1 MRVSIVLLAMVAAP
15 MLATTSYA
23 QGNSRNNPGCAHW
36 KQDGK
41 FLKREDKKGQCG
53 KKKDDGGVVVV
64 PQATGSEVTGAIFND
79 ANFTGVR
86 DQDANGALEG
96 GVAGWTVTLVGATTA
111 TATTDAAG
119 NYSFKNV
126 SVGSYTVCVTPV
138 GPGQYQTMPGG
149 GTACSTGW
157 GWDVA
162 VTVTGSVVSGVDFG
176 FGYWMP

>member
-1 MRVSIVLLAMVAAP
+1 MRASIVLLAMVAAP

-41 FLKREDKKGQCG
+41 FLKKEDKKEKCG

-64 PQATGSEVTGAIFND
+64 PAATGSQVTGAVFSD

-86 DQDANGALEG
+86 DPEEG
-96 GVAGWTVTLVGATTA
+96 GVAGWTVTLTGASSSVN
-111 TATTDAAG
+111 ATTDAAG
-119 NYSFKNV
+119 NYTFKDV
-126 SVGSYTVCVTPV
+126 TVGSYSVCATPV
-138 GPGQYQTMPGG
+138 GQGQYQTMPGG
-149 GTACSTGW
+149 GTACPTGW
-157 GWDVA
+157 GWDVQ
-162 VTVTGSVVSGVDFG
+162 VTVNGSVISGVDFG

>member
-1 MRVSIVLLAMVAAP
+1 MRVSIVLLALVATP

-23 QGNSRNNPGCAHW
+23 QGNSRNNSGCAHW

-41 FLKREDKKGQCG
+41 FLTKEEKKGQCG

-64 PQATGSEVTGAIFND
+64 PTATGSQVTGAVFAD

-86 DQDANGALEG
+86 DPQEV
-96 GVAGWTVTLVGATTA
+96 GVAGWTVTLTGPTSTA
-111 TATTDAAG
+111 SATTDASGAYTFTNVAVG
-119 NYSFKNV
+119 DYS
-126 SVGSYTVCVTPV
+126 VCVSPV

-149 GTACSTGW
+149 GTACPTGW
-157 GWDVA
+157 GWTVS
-162 VTVTGSVVSGVDFG
+162 VTVTGSVVNAVDFG

>member
-36 KQDGK
+36 KQDAK
-41 FLKREDKKGQCG
+41 FASKDAKKGQCG
-53 KKKDDGGVVVV
+53 KNKKDDGGVVVV
-64 PQATGSEVTGAIFND
+64 PTATGSQVTGAVFND

-86 DQDANGALEG
+86 DPEEG
-96 GVAGWTVTLVGATTA
+96 GVTGWTVTLMGASSTA
-111 TATTDAAG
+111 SATTDAAG
-119 NYSFKNV
+119 AYKFANV
-126 SVGSYTVCVTPV
+126 AVGDYDVCVTPV

-149 GTACSTGW
+149 GTACPSGW
-157 GWDVA
+157 GWTVS